1 MNKHQPEATGVD
13 AIFQR
18 YLHHQRSLGRR
29 YTGEE
34 GVLGSCARFI
44 HKDRAAD
51 LDADLFDRWCRSISS
66 LKAVTRRA
74 HQRVVRNACLYRQRT
89 EPNCFVPDITRF
101 PRAQPHPA
109 PFIFTSEQV
118 AQLLE
123 MAAQR
128 KPTNNSPLIQA
139 VSRLAL
145 VLLFTAGLRR
155 GEVTRLTLAD
165 VDAST
170 AVLQIRQSKFH
181 KSRAVPLSPDGAR
194 ELQEYLRLRLAWPFD
209 TSPSSALLFNT
220 SRGQRGYTGG
230 GLAQLIHSLFVQ
242 ADIRDVEGRPPRVHD
257 LRHTFAIQAL
267 LRWYREGADVQ
278 SNLPKLALY
287 MGHVS
292 IVSTAYYLRWI
303 PELQL
308 AASSLFE
315 ERFGHLVKGELQ

>member
-1 MNKHQPEATGVD
+1 MSKHPPQAGLATM
-13 AIFQR
+13 FQL
-18 YLHHQRSLGRR
+18 YLHHRRSLGRH
-29 YTGEE
+29 YIGEE
-34 GVLGSCARFI
+34 GVLRSCIRFVEN
-44 HKDRAAD
+44 DGAAD
-51 LDADLFDRWCRSISS
+51 LDADLFDRWGRSMSS

-74 HQRVVRNACLYRQRT
+74 RQRIVRNACLYRQRSQ
-89 EPNCFVPDITRF
+89 PNCFVPDITQF
-101 PRAQPHPA
+101 TRAQPHPA
-109 PFIFTSEQV
+109 PFIFTPQQV

-128 KPTNNSPLIQA
+128 KPASHSPLFAA

-145 VLLFTAGLRR
+145 VLLYTAGLRR
-155 GEVTRLTLAD
+155 GELTRLTLAD
-165 VDAST
+165 VDASA

-181 KSRAVPLSPDGAR
+181 KSRTLPLSPDAAS
-194 ELQEYLRLRLAWPFD
+194 ELLSYLSLRLARPFD
-209 TSPSSALLFNT
+209 TSPSSTLLFNT
-220 SRGQRGYTGG
+220 SRGQRGYTGA
-230 GLAQLIHSLFVQ
+230 GLAGVIHRLFVQ
-242 ADIRDVEGRPPRVHD
+242 ADIRDAEGRFPRIHD

-303 PELQL
+303 PQLQQ

-315 ERFGHLVKGELQ
+315 DRFGYLVKGELQ